1 MVNRSI
7 TLESDYEYVLRN
19 TLGNI
24 LNLEANFSTM
34 EWAKRDLEIIS
45 KELVTTAKYFAAQ
58 QGLGGVSQIKDYSIN
73 GTPVYINRKRSTG
86 TLIRSIKAE
95 PEGNTVV
102 FWNDANLGRGYYAGH
117 IEYGFHDRSG
127 DPVPA
132 RPFMRPAF
140 QAVARASRND
150 LSRTLES
157 FLKGGLIQNVTA
169 MFATPMSGSYR
180 RAFYNQPLRGPNV
193 SNTGFRT
200 VSGLKTQRVP
210 GAMSKMSEKGTIR
223 RDGNQKGFIRTRDT
237 TRDGITSFTTR
248 YGRDLG
254 KHSDTS
260 GIRVAD
266 SKPTSASQTTAPKT
280 TASKST
286 SENKLTAIYG
296 KASDYG
302 GRAMGFGNF
311 RNAYKGEMRPREAKR
326 IWDQLDD

>member
-7 TLESDYEYVLRN
+7 TLESDYEYVLGN
-19 TLGNI
+19 ALGNI

-34 EWAKRDLEIIS
+34 EWAKRDLEVIS
-45 KELVTTAKYFAAQ
+45 KELVTTAKYFAVQ

-140 QAVARASRND
+140 QAVARSSRNE

-169 MFATPMSGSYR
+169 KFATPMSGSYR
-180 RAFYNQPLRGPNV
+180 RAFYNQPLRGSNA
-193 SNTGFRT
+193 SNTGFKT
-200 VSGLKTQRVP
+200 VSGLKTQKVS
-210 GAMSKMSEKGTIR
+210 GSMSKMNDKGTIR
-223 RDGNQKGFIRTRDT
+223 RNGNQKGFIHTRDT
-237 TRDGITSFTTR
+237 TNRETGITSFTTR

-260 GIRVAD
+260 GIKVV
-266 SKPTSASQTTAPKT
+266 SSNSNYAPKT
-280 TASKST
+280 TTPKTTVSKST
-286 SENKLTAIYG
+286 SVNKLTVTYG
-296 KASDYG
+296 KKSNYPT
-302 GRAMGFGNF
+302 FINF
-311 RNAYKGEMRPREAKR
+311 ADRHGMSLRDAKK
-326 IWDQLDD
+326 IWRQMDD